1 MLRVVTLV
9 ACIASATLVGCSR
22 SDGATDE
29 PLRYVAFGDSLAA
42 WETLHGFGYT
52 KSFKEALASDRK
64 MAVTEKNFGHAGD
77 YSDDMLAILRQAASL
92 EAVRT
97 ADVVTWNAGTN
108 DFLNARYE
116 YRTGICGGADNQ
128 DCLRR
133 AVASFRENWD
143 AIVETLRSA
152 PHKSDAVFLTM
163 TLFYPE
169 GAESDASYTVT
180 SSYLDQMN
188 AHIRTSSGVAGVAD
202 VRALFNG
209 TDGRDAPQAPRAD
222 APDGLV
228 EDDGHPN
235 AVGVAL
241 IADALRA
248 LAAVSTASE

>member
-1 MLRVVTLV
+1 MAIAVCFAGAML
-9 ACIASATLVGCSR
+9 AGCSR
-22 SDGATDE
+22 SDGATE
-29 PLRYVAFGDSLAA
+29 RPLSYVAFGDSLAA

-52 KSFKEALASDRK
+52 KSFKDALASDRK
-64 MAVTEKNFGHAGD
+64 REVAETNFGHAGD
-77 YSDDMLAILRQAASL
+77 YSVDMLAILRQAASL

-116 YRTGICGGADNQ
+116 YRTEICGGADNQ

-133 AVASFRENWD
+133 AVASFQENWD

-169 GAESDASYTVT
+169 GADGDPSYAATAP
-180 SSYLDQMN
+180 YLEQMN
-188 AHIRTSSGVAGVAD
+188 AHIRASSGVARVAD
-202 VRALFNG
+202 VQALFNG
-209 TDGRDAPQAPRAD
+209 ADGRAAPQAVRAS
-222 APDGLV
+222 APEGLV

-235 AVGVAL
+235 AAGVAL

-248 LAAVSTASE
+248 LAAAREAAE